1 MSYKYPYSA
10 QLILDFCDVCVASS
24 GRNTNGGIMGYPKW
38 NVDTIFI
45 ITFCTWLCS
54 LLKKV
59 NDLQLVVNQPYDEA
73 LEVNDDEEVASTF
86 TPSPR
91 PAGGKSGGYN
101 PGEKNHYI

>member
-1 MSYKYPYSA
+1 
-10 QLILDFCDVCVASS
+10 
-24 GRNTNGGIMGYPKW
+24 MGYPKW

-45 ITFCTWLCS
+45 ITFCTWICS

-91 PAGGKSGGYN
+91 PTGGKSGGYN